1 MRIYKKA
8 FMASASF
15 GVRARKVEFTEH
27 DLHAGHHAPVV
38 AASVLY
44 PVGSMNEAPSRAN
57 KPREQR

>member
-1 MRIYKKA
+1 
-8 FMASASF
+8 
-15 GVRARKVEFTEH
+15 VRARKVEFTEY
-27 DLHAGHHAPVV
+27 DLDTGHHAPVV